1 MSTITIEKFYQEHLW
16 IIGTNAIENAN
27 IDAWEAAV
35 RAYIQH
41 FQNANDRFLIY
52 DLSAVPKLGFTTY
65 MRERVTALAK
75 DNPAAVGRVGIVM
88 NINPTLLF
96 IFEPFVRLTGS
107 RYQPHLHVRFFNQRQ
122 EAFQWVV
129 AGLPAH
135 LKIE

>member
-1 MSTITIEKFYQEHLW
+1 MSLITIEKYYQDYLW
-16 IIGTNAIENAN
+16 ILATESIENAH

-41 FQNANDRFLIY
+41 FNHADNRYLIY
-52 DLSAVPKLGFTTY
+52 DLTAVPKVGFTNY

-75 DNPAAVGRVGIVM
+75 DNPKAIGRVGIVM

-107 RYQPHLHVRFFNQRQ
+107 RYQPHLQVRFFNQRQ
-122 EAFQWVV
+122 EAFQWV
-129 AGLPAH
+129 AAALPEK
-135 LKIE
+135 LRL